1 MFAVTAT
8 SKALAAA
15 GIDHIVTE
23 GGRIIVEADYDGD
36 KMVPDIISVTKQ
48 GDTYIAKRSKK
59 KMVPFREYQRKLM
72 KKRREAGYAAKEAK
86 LREKLGSKAGKVRP
100 AQKKSAKLA
109 WTKSP
114 RLQKVHKQHLKLEEA
129 KKAADKARNDA
140 KRASKKEAASKKKT
154 AGKKVA
160 KVAPKAAPKK
170 VAKPATKVK
179 VNSAKPAAKKSSGKG
194 RFA

>member
-36 KMVPDIISVTKQ
+36 KMVPALISVTKQ
-48 GDTYIAKRSKK
+48 GDKYIAKRSKK
-59 KMVPFREYQRKLM
+59 KMVPFRVYQAKLM
-72 KKRREAGYAAKEAK
+72 KARREAGYAAKEAK
-86 LREKLGSKAGKVRP
+86 KRKKLGAKAGKVRP
-100 AQKKSAKLA
+100 KQKKSMKTA
-109 WTKSP
+109 WTKTP
-114 RLQKVHKQHLKLEEA
+114 KLQAIHKRHLKLEEA
-129 KKAADKARNDA
+129 KKAATKARNDA
-140 KRASKKEAASKKKT
+140 KRATKKENAAKKKT
-154 AGKKVA
+154 GKKVA

-170 VAKPATKVK
+170 AAPKAAPKKA
-179 VNSAKPAAKKSSGKG
+179 APAKKTSGKG

>member
-36 KMVPDIISVTKQ
+36 KMVPALISVTKQ
-48 GDTYIAKRSKK
+48 GDKYIAKRSKK
-59 KMVPFREYQRKLM
+59 KMVPFRVYQAKLM
-72 KKRREAGYAAKEAK
+72 KARREAGYAAKEAK
-86 LREKLGSKAGKVRP
+86 LRKQLGAKAGKVRP
-100 AQKKSAKLA
+100 KQKKSMKKA
-109 WTKSP
+109 WGKSP
-114 RLQKVHKQHLKLEEA
+114 KLQAIHKRHLKLEEA
-129 KKAADKARNDA
+129 KKAATKARNDA
-140 KRASKKEAASKKKT
+140 KRATKKENAAKKKT
-154 AGKKVA
+154 GK

-170 VAKPATKVK
+170 AAPKAAPKKA
-179 VNSAKPAAKKSSGKG
+179 APAKKTSGKG